1 MKKLHLVLLSIGLLT
16 ITFVNSPNLH
26 SDMTNIALAQK
37 GFSWRN
43 LFSGL
48 FTPKPPIKPR
58 RGGSRGDICM
68 VSPDLSGEK
77 NQPRIVWSD
86 KPLFLWRG
94 SLIKTVGLSSS
105 ADLDKNI
112 IFSHP
117 IAPTQEFVSYK
128 GKALQPGETYYWWL
142 SFDKSPNAFV
152 SFKVMEPEQRQRIAK
167 DLQKLEQEKKTRK
180 ATAEGIALAKT
191 KYFLKQQP
199 QLWSD
204 ALQQAYLVSNPSPEL
219 SKLRE
224 DIVGELCK
232 SGRPGS

>member
-1 MKKLHLVLLSIGLLT
+1 MKKLHLLLLSIGLLT
-16 ITFVNSPNLH
+16 ITFVKSPNLH
-26 SDMTNIALAQK
+26 SDMTNTALAQK

-43 LFSGL
+43 VFSGL
-48 FTPKPPIKPR
+48 FTPKPPVRPR

-68 VSPDLSGEK
+68 VSPDVSDEK
-77 NQPRIVWSD
+77 NQPRIIWSD

-94 SLIKTVGLSSS
+94 NFKTVGLSSS
-105 ADLDKNI
+105 TDFVETS
-112 IFSHP
+112 IFSHT
-117 IAPTQEFVSYK
+117 IAPRQEFVSYI
-128 GKALQPGETYYWWL
+128 GKALQPGQTYYWWL

-152 SFKVMEPEQRQRIAK
+152 SFKVMEPEQRQQIAK
-167 DLQKLEQEKKTRK
+167 DLQKLEQEKQTRK
-180 ATAEGIALAKT
+180 VTAEGIALAKA

-204 ALQQAYLVSNPSPEL
+204 ALQQAYSVRNPSPEL

-232 SGRPGS
+232 PGKPDS